1 MMLKAEYF
9 RHHIDALLRLS
20 RDVKD
25 PAASAKLQE
34 MADEFRIIVS
44 VADITGLAAD
54 LNRNDIT
61 SVPSVLPSAPAE
73 VVPFKRPGRLP
84 ARHRISDHFY
94 SNRHLAAFL
103 RS

>member
-1 MMLKAEYF
+1 MMLKTEYL

-25 PAASAKLQE
+25 PAVSAKLLE
-34 MADEFRIIVS
+34 MADEFRMIVS
-44 VADITGLAAD
+44 VADIMGLAAD

-61 SVPSVLPSAPAE
+61 FVPSALPSKPAD
-73 VVPFKRPGRLP
+73 VVPFKSPGRLS
-84 ARHRISDHFY
+84 ARHRIGDHFH
-94 SNRHLAAFL
+94 SNHHLAAFL

>member
-1 MMLKAEYF
+1 MTLKAEYL

-25 PAASAKLQE
+25 PAVSAKLQE

-54 LNRNDIT
+54 LDRNSLP
-61 SVPSVLPSAPAE
+61 SVPPSATAE
-73 VVPFKRPGRLP
+73 VVPFKRSGHHS
-84 ARHRISDHFY
+84 ARHRIGDHCH
-94 SNRHLAAFL
+94 SNRHLSAFL